1 MGDMRD
7 LIGQHGAANT
17 SMFGPA
23 LHAGL
28 EKRAIN
34 DQLTAA
40 IEQVEQARLPVGPVE
55 LVLFLH
61 RQPRHPSTLGSERIT
76 GVRQGFL
83 LHQELLTRS
92 LPLLWR
98 HYFRYLFLFVHVFL
112 LIHFRSVFLMS
123 LFVCSSFAIR

>member
-23 LHAGL
+23 LH
-28 EKRAIN
+28 
-34 DQLTAA
+34 
-40 IEQVEQARLPVGPVE
+40 VE

-83 LHQELLTRS
+83 LHQELLTHS

-123 LFVCSSFAIR
+123 LFVCSSLPFAY